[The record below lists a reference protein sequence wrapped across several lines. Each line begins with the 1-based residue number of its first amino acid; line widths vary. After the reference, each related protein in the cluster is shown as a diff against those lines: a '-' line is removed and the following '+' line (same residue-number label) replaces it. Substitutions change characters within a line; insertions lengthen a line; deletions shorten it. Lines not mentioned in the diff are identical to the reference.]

1 MFKLGNKGI
10 VLFVVLMTVVMVIIL
25 GTIVLGVMLSQN
37 RFSHH
42 KVSRIQAYYAS
53 LAGLR
58 YGSEMLRQYDLDPL
72 TYAAWVPTDSGVP
85 LGTGTNTVCALLCRN
100 SGCTSTLCSSGTW
113 KQTAT
118 GNTIHCPLFACPI
131 SVPTDPKLP
140 GAINAVVIVIGESHT
155 GSNNT
160 RDIKA
165 DVDYTAQ

>member
-58 YGSEMLRQYDLDPL
+58 YASEMLRQYDLNSSYVSCPVSN
-72 TYAAWVPTDSGVP
+72 YSWVPSDSYCSQPTV
-85 LGTGTNTVCALLCRN
+85 GTGSNTVCALLCRN
-100 SGCTSTLCSSGTW
+100 SSCTSSLCGTPI
-113 KQTAT
+113 T
-118 GNTIHCPLFACPI
+118 TI
-131 SVPTDPKLP
+131 TDSYLP
-140 GAINAVVIVIGESHT
+140 GSIKAVVVIIGESHS
-155 GSNNT
+155 GINNA
-160 RDIKA
+160 RSIKA
-165 DVDYTAQ
+165 TVDYTLQ